1 MNAESERN
9 PRVLLVEDDAAIM
22 SVMVRYLGASGYET
36 EAVDSVEAALRSYA
50 KSKPAII
57 VTDIFFESGD
67 DGFSLIERV
76 RDRDPDLPIIAISG
90 GRAGFD
96 VLAQAAKI
104 GANATIEK
112 PFSAAYLVDTI
123 DRCLEAR
130 VSGA

>member
-1 MNAESERN
+1 MNPTPKRN

-22 SVMVRYLGASGYET
+22 SVMVRYLDASGYET
-36 EAVDSVEAALRSYA
+36 EAVESVEAALRSFA
-50 KSKPAII
+50 QAKPAII

-67 DGFSLIERV
+67 DGFSLIEAV
-76 RDRDPDLPIIAISG
+76 RAVDPDLPIIAISLD
-90 GRAGFD
+90 RAGFD
-96 VLAQAAKI
+96 VLAQAAKL